1 VIDTGGTAP
10 PPARQAAIVDL
21 VIQIASIAFLA
32 YWSFV
37 LVAPFLT
44 VIIWSVILG
53 VVLYPFFDW
62 TVRRLHLPRALA
74 ALLITILGLVIL
86 LGPAAWLGL
95 NLIETIKS
103 VAERI
108 GSGDLAVP
116 PPPAAVKTWPLIG
129 EDAFEL
135 WSLASTNLKDALAQI
150 GPQLKPFRDTLL
162 EFASTAGVGML
173 KFIAAV
179 VISGFLLVPGPSLA
193 RYIRSIFR
201 RITARHG
208 DEFVGLIGATI
219 RNLARG
225 VIGVSLAQ
233 ALFAGLGL
241 IVAGIPAAG
250 LFSFLIL
257 VFGIVQLDAL
267 IIVVPLIAWGW
278 FRMDTT
284 AALIFSIYMVPVGL
298 LNNILRPFVMAHGL
312 KTPMPVIL
320 IGVVGGILAY
330 GVIGV
335 FVGPIILAIAWD
347 LLMAWSRPPSS
358 EPETASQGP

>member
-1 VIDTGGTAP
+1 
-10 PPARQAAIVDL
+10 
-21 VIQIASIAFLA
+21 
-32 YWSFV
+32 
-37 LVAPFLT
+37 
-44 VIIWSVILG
+44 
-53 VVLYPFFDW
+53 
-62 TVRRLHLPRALA
+62 
-74 ALLITILGLVIL
+74 
-86 LGPAAWLGL
+86 
-95 NLIETIKS
+95 
-103 VAERI
+103 
-108 GSGDLAVP
+108 
-116 PPPAAVKTWPLIG
+116 
-129 EDAFEL
+129 
-135 WSLASTNLKDALAQI
+135 
-150 GPQLKPFRDTLL
+150 
-162 EFASTAGVGML
+162 ML